1 MKPLVDQLSQY
12 ASYHRDRRNIA
23 THLVGVPMI
32 VLGIQAL
39 LGRPAVA
46 IHGLPLTVAALSTL
60 ASVVY
65 YVALDRRYGAVMAV
79 LLAASLWLGA
89 QIAAMSTVAWL
100 LVWAG
105 LFVLGWIVQF
115 IGHAFEGKKPAFV
128 DDLVGLLMGPLFIV
142 AEVGFALGLRD
153 EVRETVERRAGR
165 TGVRR
170 GAGRA
175 QPSASGAST
184 G

>member
-1 MKPLVDQLSQY
+1 MKSLVDQLSQY

-23 THLVGVPMI
+23 THFVGIPMI
-32 VLGIQAL
+32 VVGIQAL
-39 LGRPAVA
+39 LGRPAVLV
-46 IHGLPLTVAALSTL
+46 HGFPLTVAALATL
-60 ASVVY
+60 GSVVY

-89 QIAAMSTVAWL
+89 QVAAMSTVGWL
-100 LVWAG
+100 LVAAG

-115 IGHAFEGKKPAFV
+115 IGHGFEGKKPAFV

-153 EVRETVERRAGR
+153 EVREAVERRAGR
-165 TGVRR
+165 TR
-170 GAGRA
+170 AGRVE
-175 QPSASGAST
+175 PSTAST